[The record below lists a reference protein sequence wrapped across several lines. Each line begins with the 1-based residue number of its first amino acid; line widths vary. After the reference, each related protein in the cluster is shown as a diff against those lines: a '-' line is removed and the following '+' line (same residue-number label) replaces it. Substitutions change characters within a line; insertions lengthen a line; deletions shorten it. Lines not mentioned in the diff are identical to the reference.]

1 VFQLSGSYVNSTGY
15 RYCTAVQKPEAR
27 AFFFLSLVLT
37 SYECSLNSL
46 HETSESKMFR
56 LLLPIRD
63 LVLKVKP
70 EPYFAVCAILVGS
83 EAVLPN
89 HPVSAARES

>member
-1 VFQLSGSYVNSTGY
+1 
-15 RYCTAVQKPEAR
+15 
-27 AFFFLSLVLT
+27 
-37 SYECSLNSL
+37 
-46 HETSESKMFR
+46 MFR